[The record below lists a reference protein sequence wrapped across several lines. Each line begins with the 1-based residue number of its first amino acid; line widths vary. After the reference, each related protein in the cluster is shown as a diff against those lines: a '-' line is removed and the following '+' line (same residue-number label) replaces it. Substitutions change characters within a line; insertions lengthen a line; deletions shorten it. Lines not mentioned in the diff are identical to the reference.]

1 MPLTD
6 EGTSTSLLGHLKNQ
20 VVRPGSGPR
29 TVRTGALK
37 GLRMDLDLKRQAQI
51 YLGLYER
58 ELYPWLRRLG
68 RDAASALDIGASDGP
83 YSLYFLKRTN
93 ARAVYAFEPDPAA
106 RELLAANL
114 QLNDLHTDPRMQLSG
129 APVGSGKTPG
139 TIALDSLLGSIPL
152 PCVAKVDVEGYEA
165 DVLEGAPAL
174 LAAGRVS
181 WIIETHS
188 RPLEQTCIRLL
199 ERHHLTVRVV
209 SPAWWRFA
217 VPEAR
222 PIPHNRW
229 LVAHPKGLA
238 VA

>member
-6 EGTSTSLLGHLKNQ
+6 EGTSTGLLSHLKNQ
-20 VVRPGSGPR
+20 VVRPGSRPR
-29 TVRTGALK
+29 AIRTGALK

-58 ELYPWLRRLG
+58 ELYSWLRLLA
-68 RDAASALDIGASDGP
+68 RDAVSALDVGASDGA

-114 QLNDLHTDPRMQLSG
+114 HLNHLDTDPRMQLSG
-129 APVGSGKTPG
+129 SQVGSGKTPG
-139 TIALDSLLGSIPL
+139 TIPLDALLGSIPL
-152 PCVAKVDVEGYEA
+152 PCLAKVDVEGYEA
-165 DVLEGAPAL
+165 DVLEGASAL
-174 LAAGRVS
+174 LASGGVS

-188 RPLEQTCIRLL
+188 FSLEQTCIRLL
-199 ERHHLTVRVV
+199 ERHQLAVRIV

-229 LVAHPKGLA
+229 LVAYPKGLA
-238 VA
+238 VR